1 MLGSVQA
8 AEEIREGLVRLV
20 TDVEHPLG
28 RGGPEENP
36 LCAAFR
42 GSQIRS
48 LAVVGNGP
56 IDEAQR
62 QEIDTFDMVVRC
74 APSAALGPLNMTP

>member
-1 MLGSVQA
+1 M
-8 AEEIREGLVRLV
+8 RLV

-28 RGGPEENP
+28 RGGAEENP

-42 GSQIRS
+42 GSQLSS

-56 IDEAQR
+56 IGDIQR
-62 QEIDTFDMVVRC
+62 KEIDTFDMVIRC
-74 APSAALGPLNMTP
+74 ARSNSSSG